1 MSGTR
6 SRCNLARMPEVR
18 VITELHIV
26 GGRPVCQ
33 DAPSVIK
40 AGDVAQSAAPRLL
53 LQQRK
58 YDGQGKIER
67 RRMAAGETPQAV
79 ITTALREARS
89 TPTCSR
95 LYDFYL
101 SSSIAGGIG
110 TVLSLNLSA

>member
-6 SRCNLARMPEVR
+6 SRCSLVRMPEVR

-26 GGRPVCQ
+26 GVKGRQVCQ

-53 LQQRK
+53 LRQRK

-67 RRMAAGETPQAV
+67 RRMAAGKRRKP
-79 ITTALREARS
+79 
-89 TPTCSR
+89 
-95 LYDFYL
+95 
-101 SSSIAGGIG
+101 
-110 TVLSLNLSA
+110 